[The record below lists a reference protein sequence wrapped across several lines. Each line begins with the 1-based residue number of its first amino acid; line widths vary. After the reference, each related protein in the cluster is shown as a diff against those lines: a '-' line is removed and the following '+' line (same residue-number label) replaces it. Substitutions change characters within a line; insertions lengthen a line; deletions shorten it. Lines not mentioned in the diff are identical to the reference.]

1 MVKYAI
7 RKLLIAIPLVI
18 AVISFIFVL
27 VELSPGS
34 VADKF
39 FTPETTPEVR
49 DLIIKKYQLDQP
61 AFIRYFAMLKNL
73 LLLDFGQSMTQERP
87 VFDMIFESLPNT
99 ILLSAVTLFVT
110 YPVGIVLGSLQA
122 VRHNTRS
129 DAAISVGALVL
140 YSVPSFW
147 LALMLQL
154 LGGLYWT
161 GWVEG
166 LADAGSIT
174 QDTAAL
180 LSLPLSGMS
189 DPYLEYIDPSAWEIF
204 VDRAKHLLLPG
215 FAMGLAFSGSTARYM
230 RSALLETIRQDY
242 IRTARAKGLHERTV
256 IIKHALRNA
265 LLPVITL
272 MGLSVP
278 FLFSCSVLIEQV
290 FAWPGMGRLI
300 LSAIYEQDT
309 PVLIACFFVFTLMVV
324 LGNLAADLAYA
335 LVDPRIKYD

>member
-1 MVKYAI
+1 LLKYAV

-18 AVISFIFVL
+18 SVISFIFVL

-49 DLIIKKYQLDQP
+49 ELIIQKYQLDKP
-61 AFIRYFAMLKNL
+61 AVVRYVAMLKNL
-73 LLLDFGQSMTQERP
+73 LILDFGQSMTQERP

-99 ILLSAVTLFVT
+99 ILLSAVTLLVT
-110 YPVGIVLGSLQA
+110 YPMGILLGSIQA
-122 VRHNTRS
+122 VRHNTRL
-129 DAAISVGALVL
+129 DATISVGALVL
-140 YSVPSFW
+140 YSMPSFW

-154 LGGLYWT
+154 IGGLYWT
-161 GWVEG
+161 GWVESMQQAG
-166 LADAGSIT
+166 TLSADVAGYLT
-174 QDTAAL
+174 
-180 LSLPLSGMS
+180 LPLSGMS
-189 DPYLEYIDPSAWEIF
+189 DPYLEYVDPSLWEVI
-204 VDRAKHLLLPG
+204 VDRGKHLLLPG

-242 IRTARAKGLHERTV
+242 IRTARAKGLRERTV
-256 IIKHALRNA
+256 IVKHAMRNA

-278 FLFSCSVLIEQV
+278 FLFSGSVLIEQV

-324 LGNLAADLAYA
+324 VGNLLADLAYA

>member
-1 MVKYAI
+1 LVKYAI

-18 AVISFIFVL
+18 AVISFIFLL

-49 DLIIKKYQLDQP
+49 ELIIQKYQLDKP
-61 AFIRYFAMLKNL
+61 AFVRYLAMLKNL

-87 VFDMIFESLPNT
+87 VFEMIFESLPNT
-99 ILLSAVTLFVT
+99 ILLSAVTLLVT
-110 YPVGIVLGSLQA
+110 YPMGIVLGSLQA
-122 VRHNTRS
+122 VRHNTRI
-129 DAAISVGALVL
+129 DATISVGALVL
-140 YSVPSFW
+140 YSMPSFW

-154 LGGLYWT
+154 IGGLYWT
-161 GWVEG
+161 GYVEG
-166 LADAGSIT
+166 LAQAGTIT
-174 QDTAAL
+174 SDTAAL

-189 DPYLEYIDPSAWEIF
+189 DPYLEYIDPTTTELLI
-204 VDRAKHLLLPG
+204 DRAKHLLLPG

-242 IRTARAKGLHERTV
+242 IRTARAKGLRESTV
-256 IIKHALRNA
+256 IIKHAMRNA

-278 FLFSCSVLIEQV
+278 FLFSGSVLVEMV

-300 LSAIYEQDT
+300 LTAIYTQDT

-324 LGNLAADLAYA
+324 LGNLLADLAYA
-335 LVDPRIKYD
+335 FVDPRIKYD